1 MLFNKKNKK
10 KLIITCVTYVFFV
23 FIFTKIP
30 FFHIS
35 IRNITKIDWVKV
47 LLVAII
53 PAGLVLYLSDSF
65 IEKNGQLNFYTDIN
79 SDIFNEDVF
88 QNNK

>member
-1 MLFNKKNKK
+1 MLLNNKNKK
-10 KLIITCVTYVFFV
+10 KLIITCVTYIVFV

-30 FFHIS
+30 FFHIT
-35 IRNITKIDWVKV
+35 IRNVKQIDWVKV

-53 PAGLVLYLSDSF
+53 PAGLVLYLSESF
-65 IEKNGQLNFYTDIN
+65 VEKNGQLNFYTDIN

-88 QNNK
+88 QSNK